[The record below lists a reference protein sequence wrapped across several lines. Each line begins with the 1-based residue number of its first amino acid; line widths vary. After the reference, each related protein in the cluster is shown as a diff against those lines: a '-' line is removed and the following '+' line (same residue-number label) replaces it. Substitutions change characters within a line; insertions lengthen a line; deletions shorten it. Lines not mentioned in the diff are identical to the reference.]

1 MFIQYNREKDGSL
14 TPLKEKHVDTGMG
27 FERVVAV
34 LQNKNSNYDTD
45 IFMPL
50 IDRIAQ
56 LTGVPYSENGMA
68 HRVIAD
74 HIRTL
79 TFSIGDG
86 VLPSNDGR
94 GYVMRRLLRR
104 AARFGRNL
112 GMHEPFI
119 YKIVDILV
127 ETMGEVFPEIV
138 EKAEYIARVIK
149 AEEESF
155 NHTLDRGLDIF
166 QKIQEKL
173 AEDKSTE
180 ISGEDAFKLYDT
192 YGFPLDLTE
201 LMARENNL
209 TVDVAGF
216 NAAMEAQRERARQAG
231 KFTIAI
237 EQDPEEWNALSGGEH
252 SRFIGYNSLSAETQI
267 RKVRQVNGT
276 VYFTMAETPFYAE
289 SGGQIGDHGIIEGD
303 GYKVDVTDTIK
314 IGSHIVHV
322 GSLQGTL
329 TDNPA
334 VTAQVDRV
342 RRMATARNHTAT
354 HLLHKALR
362 QILGNHVSQAG
373 SLVDPERLRFD
384 VTHFQKI
391 ELAQLEEVEHIVNEQ
406 IRNNL
411 TVESFETSFDN
422 ARKMGAMAIFSEK
435 YGDIV
440 RAIKIGDFSLE
451 LCGGTHLS
459 TTGEAGMLRVV
470 SEGSAAAGIRRI
482 EAVTG
487 LGTENYMQAERRL
500 DEMLRHLLQCQ
511 SSEIES
517 RLVELLE
524 QKKKLEHQI
533 SELRQQASQGEL
545 KQLASAAKDVSGI
558 KYVAEKVN
566 AGNVD
571 ELKSMSDALR
581 DSLRSGVGVLAA
593 NINDKVSI
601 VCIVTED
608 LIKDKNIRAGHL
620 IKEIAALVG
629 GSGGGRPHM
638 ALAGGKDVGKIATAL
653 AAVPEII
660 NKSLN

>member
-1 MFIQYNREKDGSL
+1 
-14 TPLKEKHVDTGMG
+14 
-27 FERVVAV
+27 
-34 LQNKNSNYDTD
+34 NYDTD
-45 IFMPL
+45 IFTPL
-50 IDRIAQ
+50 IDKIAE
-56 LTGVPYSENGMA
+56 LTGVPYSDNGMA

-112 GMHEPFI
+112 GMQEPFI
-119 YKIVDILV
+119 YEIVDVLV
-127 ETMGEVFPEIV
+127 QTMGEVFPEIV
-138 EKAEYIARVIK
+138 EKAEYIKRVIK

-166 QKIQEKL
+166 QKIIDKL
-173 AEDKSTE
+173 NEANSTK

-201 LMARENNL
+201 LMAREINF
-209 TVDVAGF
+209 TVDVDGF
-216 NAAMEAQRERARQAG
+216 DAAMEMQRERARQAG
-231 KFTIAI
+231 KFTIAT
-237 EQDPEEWNALSGGEH
+237 EQDPEKWQAVSVGDH
-252 SRFIGYNSLSAETQI
+252 SEFLGYHSLEAETQI
-267 RKVRQVNGT
+267 RKLRQEKGI
-276 VYFTMAETPFYAE
+276 VYLTMAKTPFYAE
-289 SGGQIGDHGIIEGD
+289 SGGQIGDHGVITGD
-303 GYKVDVTDTIK
+303 GFKVEVTDTVK
-314 IGSHIVHV
+314 LGSHIVHI
-322 GSLQGTL
+322 GNLHGTL
-329 TDNPA
+329 TDNPDVVA
-334 VTAQVDRV
+334 RVDKK

-362 QILGNHVSQAG
+362 MTLGNHVSQAG

-391 ELAQLEEVEHIVNEQ
+391 ELNQLEEVEHIVNEQ

-411 TVESFETSFDN
+411 NVESFETSFDN

-435 YGDIV
+435 YGDVV

-451 LCGGTHLS
+451 LCGGTHLGN
-459 TTGEAGMLRVV
+459 TGEAGMLRIV

-487 LGTENYMQAERRL
+487 FGAENYMQVDRRL
-500 DEMLRHLLQCQ
+500 DEKLRHLLQCK

-524 QKKKLEHQI
+524 QKKKLEHEI
-533 SELRQQASQGEL
+533 NDLKQQAAQGDL
-545 KQLASAAKDVSGI
+545 NQIAANAKEIAGI

-566 AGNVD
+566 ASNVD
-571 ELKSMSDALR
+571 DLKSMSDSLR
-581 DSLRSGVGVLAA
+581 IALRSGVGVLGAEV
-593 NINDKVSI
+593 NGKVSI
-601 VCIVTED
+601 VCIVTDD
-608 LIKDKNIRAGHL
+608 LIKDKNLRAGDL
-620 IKEIAALVG
+620 IKKIAALAG

-638 ALAGGKDVGKIATAL
+638 ALAGGKDVEKIGTAL
-653 AAVPEII
+653 DAVPEIL
-660 NKSLN
+660 KTSLN